1 MKKCFHILLFF
12 IVFPAIL
19 FAQYNQRNSLKN
31 KRNEV
36 NFGLG
41 VSNCLTDV
49 GGNGDKTNLNF
60 KKTNF
65 TANFSHLYY
74 IKNKLAFRS
83 SLTYAKVSGDDS
95 YSSVF
100 SKKNRALNFN
110 TTISEISGILEFTIT
125 TTKNE
130 KKDFSKK
137 KRGKNIA
144 NKNKLG
150 FGSYLIA
157 GIGSF
162 YYNPLGRNK
171 FLDSEGNNIGDGQ
184 IYSLRELHTEGQG
197 FVGGPEQFSEQATG
211 KKHSTYKNFAIC
223 FPVGFGIKK
232 AFHSNAGIKFEASYR
247 FTNTD
252 YLDDVSSNY
261 YDREKLRTEM
271 NQAFGE
277 ELAERAYI
285 MSGTST
291 GSVLI
296 NSNSTYT
303 EPGLARGR
311 TKGNDSYIFLTLSVY
326 KTITKKKP

>member
-100 SKKNRALNFN
+100 SKK
-110 TTISEISGILEFTIT
+110 IE
-125 TTKNE
+125 
-130 KKDFSKK
+130 
-137 KRGKNIA
+137 
-144 NKNKLG
+144 
-150 FGSYLIA
+150 
-157 GIGSF
+157 
-162 YYNPLGRNK
+162 
-171 FLDSEGNNIGDGQ
+171 
-184 IYSLRELHTEGQG
+184 H
-197 FVGGPEQFSEQATG
+197 
-211 KKHSTYKNFAIC
+211 
-223 FPVGFGIKK
+223 
-232 AFHSNAGIKFEASYR
+232 
-247 FTNTD
+247 
-252 YLDDVSSNY
+252 
-261 YDREKLRTEM
+261 
-271 NQAFGE
+271 
-277 ELAERAYI
+277 
-285 MSGTST
+285 
-291 GSVLI
+291 
-296 NSNSTYT
+296 
-303 EPGLARGR
+303 
-311 TKGNDSYIFLTLSVY
+311 
-326 KTITKKKP
+326 